1 MPDWIH
7 IELKN
12 LSEWNIPRGV
22 LDPSCREDME
32 TVATGPFFALPFD
45 QGVEAK
51 AGFFKWKRKWYAVSK
66 NPGEPMKLVHLKG
79 TQGRFSNG
87 RGAYQDT
94 KYCIKLSRTPNAE
107 NVEIQITSASHQTL

>member
-51 AGFFKWKRKWYAVSK
+51 AGFV
-66 NPGEPMKLVHLKG
+66 
-79 TQGRFSNG
+79 
-87 RGAYQDT
+87 
-94 KYCIKLSRTPNAE
+94 
-107 NVEIQITSASHQTL
+107 